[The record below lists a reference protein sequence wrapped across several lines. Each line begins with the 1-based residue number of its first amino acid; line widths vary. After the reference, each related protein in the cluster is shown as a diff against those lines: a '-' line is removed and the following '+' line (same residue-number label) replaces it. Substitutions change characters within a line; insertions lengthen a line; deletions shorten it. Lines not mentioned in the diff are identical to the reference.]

1 MLLQDCLV
9 MLRVLFSRHTG
20 QLKSFTIHLIIQIK
34 VSDGLKAWQPFL
46 SARPKHSLWS
56 SRMPLAALSDSHM
69 MFNLDSLWSWWK
81 GINAWKEIVK
91 LMPCYFKSITYSW
104 VKGCWEHMGFMS
116 SRETDL
122 PTCVCVCVW
131 WRMNNTTAI
140 RNGGLSE
147 KRRLLFK
154 LSQLFPHDQPC
165 AFICLNY
172 CRHSERLFAVSA
184 TRLMIDFCKMEVT
197 SIFYLFF
204 N

>member
-56 SRMPLAALSDSHM
+56 SRIPLAALSDSHM

-122 PTCVCVCVW
+122 PTCVCVCGGEWITQQQLEMGGWVKKGDYYLNSPSYFHMINHVLPSVW
-131 WRMNNTTAI
+131 TIADI
-140 RNGGLSE
+140 QSVYLLS
-147 KRRLLFK
+147 L
-154 LSQLFPHDQPC
+154 QH
-165 AFICLNY
+165 
-172 CRHSERLFAVSA
+172 H
-184 TRLMIDFCKMEVT
+184 
-197 SIFYLFF
+197 
-204 N
+204 